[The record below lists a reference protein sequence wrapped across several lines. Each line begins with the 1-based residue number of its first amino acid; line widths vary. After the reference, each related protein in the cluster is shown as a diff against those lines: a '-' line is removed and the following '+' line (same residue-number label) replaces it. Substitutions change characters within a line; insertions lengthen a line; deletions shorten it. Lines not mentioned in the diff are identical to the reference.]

1 MSQQYQPPQPM
12 QVPPPQYVPPVTQV
26 VVSQA
31 ANMSPTVSIGDWFIL
46 MLVECIPVVNF
57 IMMIV
62 WALDS
67 SKPSRANFVKMQW
80 IMMILSIVL
89 GIVVAILIGGGA
101 IALSGLDHMR
111 N

>member
-1 MSQQYQPPQPM
+1 MSQQYQNPQPM
-12 QVPPPQYVPPVTQV
+12 QVPPPQYAPPVTQV
-26 VVSQA
+26 VVSQP

-80 IMMILSIVL
+80 IMMVLSVIL
-89 GIVVAILIGGGA
+89 GILVVFLIGGGA
-101 IALSGLDHMR
+101 IAMGGLDHIR